1 MVKIV
6 IFWEVMLL
14 DVVKLTK
21 LTDVSDHIYGS
32 TGMQDNSY
40 YL

>member
-6 IFWEVMLL
+6 IFWDVMLL
-14 DVVKLTK
+14 DVVQLM
-21 LTDVSDHIYGS
+21 DVSDHIYGS
-32 TGMQDNSY
+32 KGMQDNSY

>member
-6 IFWEVMLL
+6 IFWDVMLL
-14 DVVKLTK
+14 DVVNLTN
-21 LTDVSDHIYGS
+21 VSDHIYGS
-32 TGMQDNSY
+32 IGMQDNSY

>member
-1 MVKIV
+1 
-6 IFWEVMLL
+6 MLL
-14 DVVKLTK
+14 DVVE
-21 LTDVSDHIYGS
+21 LTDVSDHIFGS